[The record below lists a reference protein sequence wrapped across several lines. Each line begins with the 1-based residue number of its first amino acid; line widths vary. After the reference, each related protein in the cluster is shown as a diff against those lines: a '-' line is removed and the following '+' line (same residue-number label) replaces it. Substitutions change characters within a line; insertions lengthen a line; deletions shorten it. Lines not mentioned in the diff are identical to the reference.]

1 MQLPCLVSFSHV
13 LCMGEGD
20 TLSPL
25 VRAVCQALLVTFLW
39 SRSTVL
45 IKIGLADIAPLP
57 FAGLRR
63 CAACPPTRGCD

>member
-1 MQLPCLVSFSHV
+1 MLKN
-13 LCMGEGD
+13 
-20 TLSPL
+20 LSPH
-25 VRAVCQALLVTFLW
+25 VKAVCQALLVTFLW